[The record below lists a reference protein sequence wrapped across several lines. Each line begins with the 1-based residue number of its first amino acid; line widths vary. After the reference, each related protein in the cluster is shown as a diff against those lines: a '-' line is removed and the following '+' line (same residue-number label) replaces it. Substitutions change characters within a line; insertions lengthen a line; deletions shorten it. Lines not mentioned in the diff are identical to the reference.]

1 MPIFLIANFTM
12 TTPKDFENTLTQTS
26 DAYRTLIA
34 STGENLDRE
43 GLLDTPERAAKAFG
57 FLTQGYHQDLVEI
70 TNDAIFPTDNNE
82 LILVKNIEFY
92 SMCEHHMLP
101 FYGVAHVAYLPND
114 KVIGLSKMAR
124 IVDMYARRLQIQEN
138 LTRQVAQAVMD
149 MTGARGAAVVMDAAH
164 MCMMMRGV
172 MKQNATTRSISLLG
186 EFKTSSQ
193 ARQELLMAIPN
204 T

>member
-114 KVIGLSKMAR
+114 KVIDKFAR
-124 IVDMYARRLQIQEN
+124 TFL
-138 LTRQVAQAVMD
+138 
-149 MTGARGAAVVMDAAH
+149 
-164 MCMMMRGV
+164 
-172 MKQNATTRSISLLG
+172 
-186 EFKTSSQ
+186 
-193 ARQELLMAIPN
+193 
-204 T
+204 

>member
-92 SMCEHHMLP
+92 SMCEHHILP

-124 IVDMYARRLQIQEN
+124 IVNGDFNHKDSWHDIGGYSKLIE
-138 LTRQVAQAVMD
+138 
-149 MTGARGAAVVMDAAH
+149 G
-164 MCMMMRGV
+164 
-172 MKQNATTRSISLLG
+172 LL
-186 EFKTSSQ
+186 
-193 ARQELLMAIPN
+193 
-204 T
+204 

>member
-70 TNDAIFPTDNNE
+70 TNDAIFPTDINE

-101 FYGVAHVAYLPND
+101 F
-114 KVIGLSKMAR
+114 
-124 IVDMYARRLQIQEN
+124 
-138 LTRQVAQAVMD
+138 
-149 MTGARGAAVVMDAAH
+149 
-164 MCMMMRGV
+164 
-172 MKQNATTRSISLLG
+172 
-186 EFKTSSQ
+186 
-193 ARQELLMAIPN
+193 
-204 T
+204 